1 MRAIYTHS
9 QERDVNS
16 IRIAVVCPNYGLVGG
31 AEMFAF
37 ELTERLAQ
45 MDDFSIHVF
54 ANRWRSGK
62 GITTFHKIPI
72 LDFPRWLRPISFALF
87 ARRAIN
93 ARGFDIVHSHERLY
107 AFDLL
112 THHGLP
118 HATWIKKVRKKRP
131 SLFDRAVSHL
141 EQKGILNS
149 GLPLIMPVSNLGKV
163 ELQKAFNL
171 PDSRIQV
178 IHPGITV
185 KRYLEPDQ
193 CKCRREI
200 RERHSLLPDDVV
212 ALFVGMNFD
221 LKGLDRIMQS
231 ISRFTGRGEKHPAL
245 KLLVVGNGDFKKYQ
259 KFAGDLGIEK
269 RVVFAGERQAVE
281 KYFLASDFFALM
293 SHMDSFGIVV
303 LEAMAS
309 GLPVI
314 ISDTVGARDIVE
326 PGKTGFIIAAES
338 YDQSMRVALEA
349 MLQPDLRGEMGTA
362 ARRVAIRYDW
372 DQIAA
377 QVADLYRLRLMH
389 RRPADHSYYTD
400 GRQ

>member
-1 MRAIYTHS
+1 MVDKNTYRAAEHG
-9 QERDVNS
+9 RKFRV
-16 IRIAVVCPNYGLVGG
+16 AVVCPNYGLVGG
-31 AEMFAF
+31 AELFAF

-45 MDDFSIHVF
+45 MADFDIHVF
-54 ANRWRSGK
+54 ANRWRPGK
-62 GITTFHKIPI
+62 SVTHFHKIPI
-72 LDFPRWLRPISFALF
+72 LNFPRWLRPVSFALF
-87 ARRAIN
+87 ARRAI
-93 ARGFDIVHSHERLY
+93 ADGKFDLVHSHERLY

-118 HATWIKKVRKKRP
+118 HATWVAKVRNKRP
-131 SLFDRAVSHL
+131 SLFDRAVCHI
-141 EQKGILNS
+141 EKAGIMNP
-149 GLPLIMPVSNLGKV
+149 GKPLILPVSSMGKN
-163 ELQKAFNL
+163 ELQALFPI
-171 PDSRIQV
+171 PDNRLQV

-185 KRYLEPDQ
+185 KRYLEPDPAQ
-193 CKCRREI
+193 CRHEI
-200 RERHSLLPDDVV
+200 RQRHALQPDDVV

-231 ISRFTGRGEKHPAL
+231 IAAFTGQGNRHPAL
-245 KLLVVGNGDFKKYQ
+245 KLLVVGNGDFKKYA
-259 KFAGDLGIEK
+259 KLSRDLGIEK

-281 KYFLASDFFALM
+281 RYFLASDFFALM

-314 ISDTVGARDIVE
+314 ISDTVGARDVVE

-338 YDQSMRVALEA
+338 YDQSMRVALES

-362 ARRVAIRYDW
+362 ARRVAVRYDW

-377 QVADLYRLRLMH
+377 QVADLYRLRLMN
-389 RRPADHSYYTD
+389 R
-400 GRQ
+400 

>member
-1 MRAIYTHS
+1 MPEVKRYMQKDES
-9 QERDVNS
+9 NP

-31 AEMFAF
+31 AELFAF
-37 ELTERLAQ
+37 ELTERLALRG
-45 MDDFSIHVF
+45 DFSIHVF
-54 ANRWRSGK
+54 ANRWRPGK
-62 GITTFHKIPI
+62 GVTNFHKIPI
-72 LDFPRWLRPISFALF
+72 IPFPRWLRPVSFALF
-87 ARRAIN
+87 TRRAIN
-93 ARGFDIVHSHERLY
+93 AGGFDLVHSHERLY

-131 SLFDRAVSHL
+131 SLFDRAVCHI
-141 EQKGILNS
+141 EKAGILNP
-149 GLPLIMPVSNLGKV
+149 GRPLILPVSSMGKA
-163 ELQKAFNL
+163 ELQKLFNI
-171 PDSRIQV
+171 PDSRLQV

-193 CKCRREI
+193 AQCRHEI
-200 RERHSLLPDDVV
+200 RQRHTLQPDDVV

-231 ISRFTGRGEKHPAL
+231 ISGFTGQGTRHPAL
-245 KLLVVGNGDFKKYQ
+245 KLLVVGNGDFKKY
-259 KFAGDLGIEK
+259 KSFARDLGIEK

-314 ISDTVGARDIVE
+314 ISDKVGARDVVE
-326 PGKTGFIIAAES
+326 QGKTGHIIGTENYDPAMRAAL
-338 YDQSMRVALEA
+338 DI
-349 MLQPDLRGEMGTA
+349 MLQPDLRRAMGRA
-362 ARRVAIRYDW
+362 ARRVAVEYDW
-372 DQIAA
+372 ERIADR
-377 QVADLYRLRLMH
+377 VADLYRQRLMNL
-389 RRPADHSYYTD
+389 RPVANSY
-400 GRQ
+400 

>member
-1 MRAIYTHS
+1 MENEPTHCPAVFD
-9 QERDVNS
+9 RKAK
-16 IRIAVVCPNYGLVGG
+16 IAVVCPNYGLVGG
-31 AEMFAF
+31 AELFAF

-45 MDDFSIHVF
+45 MADFDIHVF
-54 ANRWRSGK
+54 ANRWRPGK
-62 GITTFHKIPI
+62 SVTNFHKIPI
-72 LDFPRWLRPISFALF
+72 FNFPRWLRPVSFALF
-87 ARRAIN
+87 VHRAI
-93 ARGFDIVHSHERLY
+93 AAGQFDLVHSHERLY

-118 HATWIKKVRKKRP
+118 HATWVEKVRNKRP
-131 SLFDRAVSHL
+131 SLFDRAVCRI
-141 EQKGILNS
+141 EKAGIMNP
-149 GLPLIMPVSNLGKV
+149 GKPLILPVSSLGKN
-163 ELQKAFNL
+163 ELQALFRI
-171 PDSRIQV
+171 PDSRLQV

-193 CKCRREI
+193 AQCRRAI
-200 RERHSLLPDDVV
+200 RQRHALQPDDVV

-231 ISRFTGRGEKHPAL
+231 ISAYTGQGTHHSAL
-245 KLLVVGNGDFKKYQ
+245 KLLVVGNGDLKKYA
-259 KFAGDLGIEK
+259 KFSRDLGIEK

-314 ISDTVGARDIVE
+314 ISDTVGARDVVE

-338 YDQSMRVALEA
+338 YDQSMQVALEA
-349 MLQPDLRGEMGTA
+349 MLHPNLRGAMGAA
-362 ARRVAIRYDW
+362 ARQVAIRYDW

-377 QVADLYRLRLMH
+377 QVADLYRLRLMK
-389 RRPADHSYYTD
+389 R
-400 GRQ
+400 